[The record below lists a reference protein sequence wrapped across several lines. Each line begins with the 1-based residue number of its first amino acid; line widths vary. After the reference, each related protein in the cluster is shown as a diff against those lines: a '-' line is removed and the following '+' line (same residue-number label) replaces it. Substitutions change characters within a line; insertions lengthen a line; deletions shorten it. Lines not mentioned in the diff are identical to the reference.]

1 MGDAWRWL
9 FGIAGGF
16 ADRGPSS
23 FDISIS
29 QADESETYTDASSEI
44 MRSFGGEVCYYY
56 ERTWGV
62 VISQWSNY
70 SEVSTQTRMA
80 CCTTFRR
87 QRVAQR
93 DGPASWNLEVVR
105 RIAMNFAL
113 LRVLRRQSRTY
124 ALDEKYQDGKSWGV
138 YMQYLW

>member
-1 MGDAWRWL
+1 M

-29 QADESETYTDASSEI
+29 QADESETYTDASSEVL
-44 MRSFGGEVCYYY
+44 RSFGGEVCYYY

-62 VISQWSNY
+62 VIQWSNY
-70 SEVSTQTRMA
+70 LKWNYTDQNGVLHDIPT
-80 CCTTFRR
+80 
-87 QRVAQR
+87 
-93 DGPASWNLEVVR
+93 DPSWSLEVVR
-105 RIAMNFAL
+105 RIAMNFAFYASYGDS
-113 LRVLRRQSRTY
+113 QTY